1 MTTTAPHPGPSAP
14 PDPPPPGDLLLR
26 TLRQHAVGVTVI
38 TVPGPAGFT
47 ATSFTSVSL
56 TPALVSFCLGR
67 TASIRSAV
75 TAASHFAVHLLRAQ
89 DAELARRFAQSGV
102 DRFADTH
109 WSPTAEGVPLLQD
122 VPGRLVARVVRRLW
136 LGDHLQVV
144 GQLREVTGGLPGP
157 ALVHHGGGFATAR
170 AL

>member
-1 MTTTAPHPGPSAP
+1 MTTIASHPGPTASS
-14 PDPPPPGDLLLR
+14 DPPVPGDLLRR
-26 TLRQHAVGVTVI
+26 TLRQHAAGVTVI

-67 TASIRSAV
+67 TASTLPAV
-75 TAASHFAVHLLRAQ
+75 TTAPYFAVHLLRAQ
-89 DAELARRFAQSGV
+89 DAELARRFARSGV

-109 WSPTAEGVPLLQD
+109 WSSTAEGVPLLDD
-122 VPGRLVARVVRRLW
+122 VPGRLVARVVQLLW

-144 GQLREVTGGLPGP
+144 GQLQEAAEGLPEP
-157 ALVHHGGGFATAR
+157 ALVHYDGGFATAR
-170 AL
+170 VL